1 MVSAM
6 TGEFVAGPELDA
18 GYWYASLRST
28 VQFARATE
36 VLGRAGYGVFIE
48 TSAHPVLTT
57 AIGETLEALA
67 SDGETST
74 GPKAAVVSGT
84 LRRDDGGPDRL
95 LASLAEV
102 YVRGVGVDWAAV
114 LPAGARVDLPTYAF
128 QRRTFWIESAK
139 TADITSPA
147 ETEFWAAVE
156 GGDLAGLSDTLA
168 VETDRP
174 FHEVLPMLAS
184 WRQRARGEA
193 TSAGWHYG
201 ISWPVLPNPEPVPL
215 NGTWLLITG
224 PTGSDVA
231 RKCAGA
237 VQEAGAEV
245 VLVEVGA
252 GETSRGELAAQ
263 LDPELPLT
271 GVVSLLALEH
281 TPAIDAPVMTAGLA
295 GTLALIQALG
305 EQGIEAPLWVVTQG
319 AVAVEPGEV
328 LVAPGQSAVWGLG
341 RVAGLELSERWGGLI
356 DLPVVVDQSV
366 TDRLIGIVGGTGGED
381 QVAVRAT
388 GVRGRRLV
396 RRARNGRATRWV
408 PAGTVLVTGGTGAI
422 GGRVAAWVARR
433 GASRVVLS
441 SRSGPQA
448 SGCAELVAGLAEA
461 GAVVEVVACDSADR
475 EPTAA
480 LLARIDQSGPGL
492 DAVFHVAGT
501 SQVNAL
507 RDMTVAHLSD
517 VATAKVAGAVNLDEL
532 TSGREL
538 SAFVTFSSGAAVW
551 GSAMQGG
558 YAAANA
564 FLDGLAQRRRGRG
577 LAGTSVA
584 WGLWGGGGMGQGEGG
599 ARLQRLGLREMDPSL
614 SFFPCKPRTTD
625 AITLS

>member
-1 MVSAM
+1 MDYASHGSQVDALREEILAVLADIDPRPGRVPMVSAM

-36 VLGRAGYGVFIE
+36 ALGRAGYGVFIE
-48 TSAHPVLTT
+48 TSAHPVLTS
-57 AIGETLEALA
+57 AIGDTLDNLTT
-67 SDGETST
+67 DGESPT
-74 GPKAAVVSGT
+74 GRKAAVVSGT
-84 LRRDDGGPDRL
+84 LRRDDGGPARL

-102 YVRGVGVDWAAV
+102 HVRGVAVDWGSV

-128 QRRTFWIESAK
+128 QRRTFWIETDK
-139 TADITSPA
+139 TPESDNATDVQ
-147 ETEFWAAVE
+147 FWAAVE
-156 GGDLAGLSDTLA
+156 GGDLAGLSGTLA
-168 VETDRP
+168 AEADRP
-174 FHEVLPMLAS
+174 FREVLPMLAS
-184 WRQRARGEA
+184 WRQHARGQA

-201 ISWPVLPNPEPVPL
+201 ISWPVVPERRTAEL
-215 NGTWLLITG
+215 TGTWLLVTDPAG
-224 PTGSDVA
+224 RALAGVCA
-231 RKCAGA
+231 RAL
-237 VQEAGAEV
+237 ENAGAEAV
-245 VLVEVGA
+245 VAEIRPGQID
-252 GETSRGELAAQ
+252 RDELSAR
-263 LDPELPLT
+263 LDPDSSVA
-271 GVVSLLALEH
+271 GVLSLLALDQ
-281 TPAIDAPVMTAGLA
+281 TPVPDAPVVTAGLA

-305 EQGIEAPLWVVTQG
+305 ERGIEAPLWVVTQG

-480 LLARIDQSGPGL
+480 LLARIDQSGP
-492 DAVFHVAGT
+492 
-501 SQVNAL
+501 
-507 RDMTVAHLSD
+507 
-517 VATAKVAGAVNLDEL
+517 
-532 TSGREL
+532 
-538 SAFVTFSSGAAVW
+538 
-551 GSAMQGG
+551 
-558 YAAANA
+558 
-564 FLDGLAQRRRGRG
+564 
-577 LAGTSVA
+577 
-584 WGLWGGGGMGQGEGG
+584 
-599 ARLQRLGLREMDPSL
+599 
-614 SFFPCKPRTTD
+614 
-625 AITLS
+625 